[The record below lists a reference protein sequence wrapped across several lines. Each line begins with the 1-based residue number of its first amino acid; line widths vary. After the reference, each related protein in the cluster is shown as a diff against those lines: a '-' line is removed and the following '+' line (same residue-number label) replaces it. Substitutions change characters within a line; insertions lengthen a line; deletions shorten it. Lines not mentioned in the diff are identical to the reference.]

1 MFKNILSSFDSIK
14 FSTHTSVHQ
23 ASRHESNDRIQ
34 IVRSFFI
41 ITQDH
46 TRFSHAEGKSRKNLL
61 SFLKSTPIRRIQEAR
76 GKGFSIVFRFNAPCD
91 KLPLCFFVDRKSP
104 TEFYLSRFFPRR
116 GLIRRVNHEKSRCT
130 HTYPFFIIQT
140 ASGHGECLF
149 PPSLP
154 SYGRMLMVFNTG
166 MTNTPY
172 LAIFIRADH
181 VSFRWLDYS
190 DYLVSE
196 KYRFRRL
203 TVRNLPLTILSRGIK
218 LLSND
223 GN

>member
-1 MFKNILSSFDSIK
+1 MFQFKKSSFLFKNILSSFDSIK

-41 ITQDH
+41 ITHDH
-46 TRFSHAEGKSRKNLL
+46 TRKENPAKIYYR
-61 SFLKSTPIRRIQEAR
+61 FLKSTPIRRIQEAR
-76 GKGFSIVFRFNAPCD
+76 AKGFSIVFRFNAPCD

-149 PPSLP
+149 PPLP
-154 SYGRMLMVFNTG
+154 PVLWSYAYGF
-166 MTNTPY
+166 
-172 LAIFIRADH
+172 
-181 VSFRWLDYS
+181 
-190 DYLVSE
+190 
-196 KYRFRRL
+196 
-203 TVRNLPLTILSRGIK
+203 
-218 LLSND
+218 
-223 GN
+223 